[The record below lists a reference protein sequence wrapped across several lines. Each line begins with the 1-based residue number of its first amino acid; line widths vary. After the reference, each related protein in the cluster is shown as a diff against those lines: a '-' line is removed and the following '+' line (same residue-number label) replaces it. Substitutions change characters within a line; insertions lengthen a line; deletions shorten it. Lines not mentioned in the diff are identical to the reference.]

1 MFWFNHP
8 KPVGSG
14 KAVATLVK
22 RDSTSGHRFD
32 MKAPVLDLPTLH
44 AGVAALP
51 DTLRF
56 SVRYTLAEYTSFMWQ
71 HCGYLIRRR
80 RIGRVATLMLQT
92 RHTALAALNFI
103 VLGRARRTYD
113 FTIDAHGIVRESGG
127 GVTLIKW
134 DDVRAMRRYRRGTM
148 LVLARGTLPIPHR
161 CLDAGQHAALDA
173 YAAELR
179 AARRAH
185 NTAS

>member
-22 RDSTSGHRFD
+22 RDSGSGHRFD
-32 MKAPVLDLPTLH
+32 MQAPVLDVPTLH

-56 SVRYTLAEYTSFMWQ
+56 SVRYTLPEYTSFMWQ

-80 RIGRVATLMLQT
+80 RIGRLSTWMLQT
-92 RHTALAALNFI
+92 RHTALAALNF
-103 VLGRARRTYD
+103 VLLGRARRTYD
-113 FTIDAHGIVRESGG
+113 FTIDAHGIMRESG

-134 DDVRAMRRYRRGTM
+134 DDVRAMRRYKRGTM
-148 LVLARGTLPIPHR
+148 LVLARGTLPIPR
-161 CLDAGQHAALDA
+161 RSLDAGQQAALDA
-173 YAAELR
+173 YGVQLR
-179 AARRAH
+179 AARRA
-185 NTAS
+185 A